1 MAQNCQPLSK
11 DQPHHTTTT
20 TTTTLTFHSAVR
32 CHHEQTSVMWMWLW
46 LWLVVGQRLAVVGHD
61 TNAVRRQLGVHADK
75 GRRLD
80 ACTARWTARCTCVC
94 VHVGDARTRDV
105 DDAAAEADCGHK
117 ESLRC
122 RVRISRGVGHDADQ
136 GLYTTAS
143 SQLLY
148 AHATM
153 QQLSVACIHTQQP
166 ARPLCTSTC
175 ASRRHLQLTTGAFC
189 CCRVLLPAW
198 PCCATVVAL

>member
-1 MAQNCQPLSK
+1 MICGGPELPTFVQRPAT
-11 DQPHHTTTT
+11 PHHDH
-20 TTTTLTFHSAVR
+20 TTLTFHSAVR
-32 CHHEQTSVMWMWLW
+32 CHHEQTSVMWLWMWMW
-46 LWLVVGQRLAVVGHD
+46 LWLVVGQRLAVVGHH

-75 GRRLD
+75 GSSARRVHCAMD
-80 ACTARWTARCTCVC
+80 CAMHVC

-122 RVRISRGVGHDADQ
+122 RVRISRGVGQDADQ

-148 AHATM
+148 THATM
-153 QQLSVACIHTQQP
+153 QQTSHAFIHNDQHGHYAHRP
-166 ARPLCTSTC
+166 ALAGRTS
-175 ASRRHLQLTTGAFC
+175 S
-189 CCRVLLPAW
+189 
-198 PCCATVVAL
+198 

>member
-1 MAQNCQPLSK
+1 MICGGPELPTFVQRPAT
-11 DQPHHTTTT
+11 PHHTD
-20 TTTTLTFHSAVR
+20 TTTTLTFYSVVR
-32 CHHEQTSVMWMWLW
+32 CHHEQTSVMWLWLW
-46 LWLVVGQRLAVVGHD
+46 LWLVVGWQLWATTLMRFEDSLACMQ
-61 TNAVRRQLGVHADK
+61 TRAARRVHCAMHV
-75 GRRLD
+75 
-80 ACTARWTARCTCVC
+80 CVCVC

-148 AHATM
+148 THATM
-153 QQLSVACIHTQQP
+153 QQLSVACIHTQRP

-175 ASRRHLQLTTGAFC
+175 ASRPHLQLTTGAFC